1 MTDGARVKQADRQQL
16 RWDMVDLDS
25 QLSEDHRARAVWS
38 LVSALDLS
46 EFYARIKARGE
57 VAGRPATD
65 PKILLALWVY
75 AMLESVGS
83 ARALDRLCRHH
94 AAYRWLCGGVEVNHN
109 ILAEFRVESGE
120 LVDRLLTQSL
130 AVLIDHGLVTLEEA
144 AIDGTKVRAASKD
157 SLAGKDKLARLS
169 AAVSARVQAL
179 KDELASDPEGSER
192 RVKKR
197 ALQAAEDRAR
207 RVAAAAAKLAEL
219 EAERKE
225 RERTHPA
232 EEADKGEP
240 KASTSDVEARSMR
253 LADGAMRLAYNVQ
266 VATACGFVI
275 AIEPTDR
282 RNDKGLAP
290 MLVGQIEARCGAAP
304 GRLLADSGAMTR
316 PDIASLADE
325 HPDMVIYSPPPKARD
340 DVTKE
345 TKRKRVWKR
354 KHEAPAV
361 RDWRERMADEQAK
374 LIYARRKN
382 TEHAHAHLKNRG
394 FGHMLVRGLAKVR
407 AVCLLHA
414 LAHNLSRAHSLRLA
428 SARRLLQLAT

>member
-25 QLSEDHRARAVWS
+25 QLSEDHRARAVWAF
-38 LVSALDLS
+38 VSGLDLS

-65 PKILLALWVY
+65 PKILLALWLY
-75 AMLESVGS
+75 ATLEGVGS
-83 ARALDRLCRHH
+83 ARAVDRLCRHH

-109 ILAEFRVESGE
+109 ILAEFRVESGA
-120 LVDRLLTQSL
+120 LLDRLLTQSL
-130 AVLIDHGLVTLEEA
+130 TALITAGLVTLAEA
-144 AIDGTKVRAASKD
+144 AIDGTKVRAAASKD
-157 SLAGKDKLARLS
+157 SLAGGGKLARLS
-169 AAVSARVQAL
+169 AAVGARVQAL
-179 KDELASDPEGSER
+179 KNELASDPEGSER

-197 ALQAAEDRAR
+197 ALQAAEERAR

-240 KASTSDVEARSMR
+240 KASTSDVEARTMR
-253 LADGAMRLAYNVQ
+253 MADGAMRLAYNVQ

-290 MLVGQIEARCGAAP
+290 MLVGQIEARCGAVP
-304 GRLLADSGAMTR
+304 GRLLADSGAMTCA
-316 PDIASLADE
+316 DIASLADE
-325 HPDMVIYSPPPKARD
+325 HPAMVIYSPPPAERD
-340 DVTKE
+340 DVTEE
-345 TKRKRVWKR
+345 TKRKRASKR

-361 RDWRERMADEQAK
+361 RCWRARMADEQAK
-374 LIYARRKN
+374 SIYARRKN

-394 FGHMLVRGLAKVR
+394 FGHMVVRGLAKVR
-407 AVCLLHA
+407 AVCLLNA
-414 LAHNLSRAHSLRLA
+414 LAHNLGWARSLRLA
-428 SARRLLQLAT
+428 LA

>member
-1 MTDGARVKQADRQQL
+1 MAAREDWMSDEARVKQADRRQL

-25 QLSEDHRARAVWS
+25 QLSEDHRARAVGAF
-38 LVSALDLS
+38 VSGLKLS

-65 PKILLALWVY
+65 PKILLALWLY
-75 AMLESVGS
+75 ATLEGVGS
-83 ARALDRLCRHH
+83 ARAVDRLCRHH

-109 ILAEFRVESGE
+109 ILAEFRVESGA
-120 LVDRLLTQSL
+120 LVDRLLTESL
-130 AVLIDHGLVTLEEA
+130 TALIAAGLVSLEEA
-144 AIDGTKVRAASKD
+144 AIDGTKVRAAASKG
-157 SLAGKDKLARLS
+157 SLSGGGKLARLS
-169 AAVSARVQAL
+169 AAVGARVQAL

-197 ALQAAEDRAR
+197 ALQAAEEQAR

-219 EAERKE
+219 ERERQE

-240 KASTSDVEARSMR
+240 KASTSDVEARTMR
-253 LADGAMRLAYNVQ
+253 MADGAMRLAYNVQ

-275 AIEPTDR
+275 AVEPTDR

-304 GRLLADSGAMTR
+304 GRLLADSGSMTCA
-316 PDIASLADE
+316 DIASLADE
-325 HPDMVIYSPPPKARD
+325 HPGMVIYSPPPAERD
-340 DVTKE
+340 DVSEE
-345 TKRKRVWKR
+345 TKRKRAWKR
-354 KHEAPAV
+354 RHEAPAV
-361 RDWRERMADEQAK
+361 LRWRERMADEQAK
-374 LIYARRKN
+374 PIYARRKN
-382 TEHAHAHLKNRG
+382 TEHVHAHLKNRG
-394 FGHMLVRGLAKVR
+394 FGRMVVRGLAKVR

-414 LAHNLSRAHSLRLA
+414 LAHNLCRAL
-428 SARRLLQLAT
+428 T

>member
-1 MTDGARVKQADRQQL
+1 MSDEARVKQADRRQL

-25 QLSEDHRARAVWS
+25 QLSADHRARAVWTF
-38 LVSALDLS
+38 VSGLDLS

-65 PKILLALWVY
+65 PKILLALWLY
-75 AMLESVGS
+75 ATLEGVGS

-94 AAYRWLCGGVEVNHN
+94 AVYRWLCGGVEVNHN
-109 ILAEFRVESGE
+109 ILAEFRVESGA

-130 AVLIDHGLVTLEEA
+130 TALIAAGLVRLEEV
-144 AIDGTKVRAASKD
+144 AIDGTKVRAAASKG
-157 SLAGKDKLARLS
+157 SLSGGGKLARLS
-169 AAVSARVQAL
+169 AAVGARVQAL
-179 KDELASDPEGSER
+179 KDELASDPESSER

-197 ALQAAEDRAR
+197 ALQAAEEQAR

-219 EAERKE
+219 EQERQE

-253 LADGAMRLAYNVQ
+253 LADGATRLAYNVQ

-290 MLVGQIEARCGAAP
+290 MLVGQIEARCQAVP
-304 GRLLADSGAMTR
+304 GRLLADSGAMTCA
-316 PDIASLADE
+316 DIASLADE
-325 HPDMVIYSPPPKARD
+325 HPGMVIYSPPPAERD
-340 DVTKE
+340 DVTEE
-345 TKRKRVWKR
+345 TKRKRAWKR
-354 KHEAPAV
+354 RREAPAV
-361 RDWRERMADEQAK
+361 LRWRERMADAQAK

-394 FGHMLVRGLAKVR
+394 FGHMVVRGLAKVR

-414 LAHNLSRAHSLRLA
+414 LAHNLCRALTLRA
-428 SARRLLQLAT
+428 ATP

>member
-1 MTDGARVKQADRQQL
+1 MSDEARVKQADRRQL

-25 QLSEDHRARAVWS
+25 QLSEDHLARAVWS
-38 LVSALDLS
+38 FVSGLDLS

-65 PKILLALWVY
+65 PKILLALWLY
-75 AMLESVGS
+75 ATLEGVGS
-83 ARALDRLCRHH
+83 ARAVDRLCRHH
-94 AAYRWLCGGVEVNHN
+94 AVYRWLCGGVEVNHN
-109 ILAEFRVESGE
+109 ILAEFRVESGA

-130 AVLIDHGLVTLEEA
+130 TALIAAGLVRLEEA
-144 AIDGTKVRAASKD
+144 AIDGTKVRAAASKD
-157 SLAGKDKLARLS
+157 SLAGGGKLARLS
-169 AAVSARVQAL
+169 AVVGARVQAL

-197 ALQAAEDRAR
+197 ALQAAEEQAR

-219 EAERKE
+219 ERERQE
-225 RERTHPA
+225 RERTHPT

-240 KASTSDVEARSMR
+240 KASTSDVEARTMR

-290 MLVGQIEARCGAAP
+290 MLVGQIEARCGAVP
-304 GRLLADSGAMTR
+304 GRLLADSGSMTR
-316 PDIASLADE
+316 ADIASLADK
-325 HPDMVIYSPPPKARD
+325 HPEMVIYSPPPAERD

-345 TKRKRVWKR
+345 TKRKRAWKR
-354 KHEAPAV
+354 KQQASAV
-361 RDWRERMADEQAK
+361 HCWRERMADAQAK

-382 TEHAHAHLKNRG
+382 TEHAHAHMKNRD
-394 FGHMLVRGLAKVR
+394 FGHMVVRGLAKVR

-414 LAHNLSRAHSLRLA
+414 LAHNLCRARTLRA
-428 SARRLLQLAT
+428 ATP